1 MPSLVHQVGGGMLLI
16 RAARGRQRLT
26 VGRYLFSNLMTRV
39 TGRPAAA
46 GDMTLTLSELQ
57 VTVGTFSAQLG
68 SYLDIFSRRI
78 YEKLPGFLGRSGQI
92 IVDAGANVGFYTL
105 RQAKAVG
112 PSGHVY
118 AVEPNPDSY
127 SRLERNVAQN
137 GLAWVTCIPKGL
149 SSEEGTMV
157 LDADPRETS
166 TATAHRTESNQPAGC
181 LYVEGTTLDALV
193 VAFAIPRIDVLKMDT
208 EGAEA
213 EIVKGG
219 LRRALPITRRV
230 VMESHNTRYLVR
242 DLLAPLGFRLV
253 LDDRKTHTVYF
264 ERA

>member
-166 TATAHRTESNQPAGC
+166 TATAHRIESASRLPLRGRDHAGRPRRGLC
-181 LYVEGTTLDALV
+181 HSAYRCAQDGYGGGRSGDSGRWTSSRTTHHAAGGDG
-193 VAFAIPRIDVLKMDT
+193 VA
-208 EGAEA
+208 
-213 EIVKGG
+213 
-219 LRRALPITRRV
+219 
-230 VMESHNTRYLVR
+230 
-242 DLLAPLGFRLV
+242 
-253 LDDRKTHTVYF
+253 
-264 ERA
+264 